1 MADRE
6 TALGKRPNA
15 QITHVGI
22 FVRNLDAM
30 IEFYTRILGLVLTDR
45 GPYYRG
51 GEICFLSRSPDEH
64 HQVVFASGR
73 ADAAVSTINQISF
86 FVEDLETLR
95 QYHAILVEQAVNGLD
110 PINHGNA
117 WSLYFPDPEGNRV
130 ELYTVSPW
138 HVQQPFADALDLT
151 EPAEVIRSKTLAMIE
166 ADPTYGPREKWS
178 AELRAKISERQI

>member
-1 MADRE
+1 MD

-22 FVRNLDAM
+22 YVRDMDAM

-45 GPYYRG
+45 GAYYRG
-51 GEICFLSRSPDEH
+51 GEICFLSRSPNEH

-73 ADAAVSTINQISF
+73 SGDTVSTINQISF
-86 FVEDLETLR
+86 FVEDLETLIK
-95 QYHAILVEQAVNGLD
+95 YHAILKEQGVAGTD

-117 WSLYFPDPEGNRV
+117 WSLYFPDPEGNRL

-138 HVQQPFADALDLT
+138 HVQQPFADKLDLN
-151 EPAEVIRSKTLAMIE
+151 EPAEVIRAKTLAMIE
-166 ADPTYGPREKWS
+166 ADPSYGPREQWS
-178 AELRAKISERQI
+178 AGLRAKIEKRQL

>member
-1 MADRE
+1 MDTAHDR
-6 TALGKRPNA
+6 RPNA

-22 FVRNLDAM
+22 LVRDLDVM

-51 GEICFLSRSPDEH
+51 GEICFLSRSPNEH

-73 ADAAVSTINQISF
+73 LDGAASTINQISF
-86 FVEDLETLR
+86 FVEDLETLI
-95 QYHAILVEQAVNGLD
+95 QYHAILKKLGVAGLD

-117 WSLYFPDPEGNRV
+117 WSLYFPDPEGNRL

-138 HVQQPFADALDLT
+138 HVQQPYADKLDLD
-151 EPAEVIRSKTLAMIE
+151 ESAEAIRAKTLAMIE
-166 ADPTYGPREKWS
+166 SDPTYGPREKWS
-178 AELRAKISERQI
+178 AELRARIEQRQI